1 MLPSETLAMA
11 ERVLGQFRARGWK
24 LATAESCTG
33 GLVAAALT
41 HVPGSSDVF
50 DRGFVSYANGAK
62 ADMLHVPAA
71 LILSQGAVSRDVA
84 AVMAEGALAVSRAQA
99 ALSVTGIA
107 GPTGGSAEKPVGL
120 VWLGLACVGT
130 PVVTERHVFAGD
142 RTEIRAQAVR
152 AALTLL
158 ESIGRLD
165 DPGG

>member
-41 HVPGSSDVF
+41 HIPGSSDVF
-50 DRGFVSYANGAK
+50 DRGFVSYAN
-62 ADMLHVPAA
+62 MLHVPAA

-107 GPTGGSAEKPVGL
+107 GPTGGSADKPVGL